1 MDSLMGTQTALVAF
15 LMNAGRNVQNQCHT
29 VKLTEMMYAVILASK
44 TEAGKRE
51 SILESTEI
59 LEQSRL

>member
-15 LMNAGRNVQNQCHT
+15 LMNADRNVQNRCHT
-29 VKLTEMMYAVILASK
+29 VKPTEMIYAAILVSK

-59 LEQSRL
+59 SEPSRL